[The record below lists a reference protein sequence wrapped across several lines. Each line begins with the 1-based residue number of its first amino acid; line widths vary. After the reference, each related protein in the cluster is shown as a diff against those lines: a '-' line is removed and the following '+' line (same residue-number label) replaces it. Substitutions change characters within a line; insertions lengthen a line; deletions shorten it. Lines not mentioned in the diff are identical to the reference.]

1 MHTLVDCVGLAEPNL
16 AWHYCALDN
25 LECHPKD
32 SDVSLSQEPNVSS
45 IPTALESWKA
55 MSFPASLILSCDS
68 LFRRSKW
75 LFEWIAVGMEE
86 TLGSCERLTSLSL
99 GWHSRL
105 SKAQ

>member
-45 IPTALESWKA
+45 IPTA
-55 MSFPASLILSCDS
+55 I
-68 LFRRSKW
+68 
-75 LFEWIAVGMEE
+75 
-86 TLGSCERLTSLSL
+86 
-99 GWHSRL
+99 HSNSHLLLRKRL
-105 SKAQ
+105 SHERMREAGKDIAFQDSRTPV